1 MSGLVVAVAFHLVAI
16 NTRKGKTRM
25 HLAMRVKLPTVFL
38 TEGGKTV
45 AKKKLS
51 LKEEVLSLRVFLHDR
66 YIHYKDLYNNGC
78 SDPSYCDGTN
88 INLTCNHISYAKRKI
103 EELCGDRY
111 FMYPDEYY
119 WPEPRRVADTYMA
132 KTRKLACRG
141 AVYEATP
148 REFEIDW

>member
-1 MSGLVVAVAFHLVAI
+1 M
-16 NTRKGKTRM
+16 
-25 HLAMRVKLPTVFL
+25 
-38 TEGGKTV
+38 

-51 LKEEVLSLRVFLHDR
+51 LKEEIANLRLYLHDR

-88 INLTCNHISYAKRKI
+88 INLTCNHISYAKRRI
-103 EELCGDRY
+103 EELCGDKY

-119 WPEPRRVADTYMA
+119 WPEPRRVEDTYMA

-141 AVYEATP
+141 EVHEATP